1 MLSRAALSLAAFALL
16 QAPVVDPAPIIAGAR
31 EALGGESR
39 LGAIK
44 TIVITGR
51 TRQVQGNNLV
61 PIEFEIACELPDKCI
76 RRDEIPAR
84 ESGPTTIGFN
94 GDELIQVPV
103 PGPLPEGRGGPPPGR
118 DGGPPP
124 SREGG
129 PPPGRDGGAPGR
141 GVPPSPEAQRAARL
155 ATVKQDFARLF
166 FGMFAAPPANFA
178 VTFAYAG
185 EAEAPQGRADVLNV
199 KGPGTFNGRFFVF
212 KDSRLPV
219 MFTWQGP
226 SPTGPAE
233 NRLFYADY
241 RDVDGMKFPFRLRR
255 AVGADTVEETIIDRF
270 RVNTRI
276 DARRFEVRK

>member
-1 MLSRAALSLAAFALL
+1 MLSRAASLLAAFALL

-39 LGAIK
+39 LGAVK

-94 GDELIQVPV
+94 GDDLIQVPV
-103 PGPLPEGRGGPPPGR
+103 PGPG
-118 DGGPPP
+118 
-124 SREGG
+124 REGG
-129 PPPGRDGGAPGR
+129 PPGREGGPPGR

-166 FGMFAAPPANFA
+166 LGMFAAPPADFA
-178 VTFAYAG
+178 VSYAYAG

-219 MFTWQGP
+219 MFTWQAP
-226 SPTGPAE
+226 APAGPAE

-255 AVGADTVEETIIDRF
+255 AVGTDTVEETIIDRF